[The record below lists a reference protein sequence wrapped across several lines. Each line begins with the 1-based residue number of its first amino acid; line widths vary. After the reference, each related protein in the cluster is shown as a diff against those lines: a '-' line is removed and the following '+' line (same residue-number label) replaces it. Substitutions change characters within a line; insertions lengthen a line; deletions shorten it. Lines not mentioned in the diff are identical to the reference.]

1 MFRRTAQGRVRAH
14 GARPRKALV
23 LAGVLAA
30 VTAGTGMAPAGGA
43 APAPSADGL
52 IGWATENGG
61 TTGGAGG
68 GTVQVDSAGELT
80 DALTESGPLTIE
92 VSGTINLSGMND
104 VGSDKTIVG
113 RDGATITGGGLDI
126 NGQSNVI
133 IQNLTFDDWDDDA
146 INVQEGST
154 NIWIDH
160 NTFTTGGDG
169 AVDIKRESDFITVSW
184 NHLDG
189 SGKAMLLGHSD
200 NHTADRGHLRVTYH
214 HNWFDGSETRH
225 PRVRFG
231 DPVHVFNNY
240 YYGNEYG
247 VASTEGAGVLVE
259 NNYFEDCEDP
269 ALVGYAGSDEG
280 DIVARGNHLVGSGAI
295 ETAGSVAAIPYA
307 YTLDSATSVK
317 AIVTG
322 GAGAR

>member
-1 MFRRTAQGRVRAH
+1 MSRDNADTRRKSLR
-14 GARPRKALV
+14 ARPALL
-23 LAGVLAA
+23 LAGTLAV
-30 VTAGTGMAPAGGA
+30 VTAGTGMTPAGA
-43 APAPSADGL
+43 SAPAPSAEGL
-52 IGWATENGG
+52 VGWATENGG

-68 GTVQVDSAGELT
+68 GTVTVGSAGELT
-80 DALTESGPLTIE
+80 DALTQSGPLVIE

-113 RDGATITGGGLDI
+113 VGGATITGGGFDI

-146 INVQEGST
+146 INVQESST

-160 NTFTTGGDG
+160 NTFGTGSDG

-189 SGKAMLLGHSD
+189 SDKSMLLGHSD
-200 NHTADRGHLRVTYH
+200 SHTEDQGHLRVTYH

-240 YYGNEYG
+240 YYDNEYG

-259 NNYFEDCEDP
+259 GNYFENCEDP
-269 ALVGYAGSDEG
+269 ALVGYAGSDPG
-280 DIVARGNHLVGSGAI
+280 DLVARDNHLVGSGEI
-295 ETAGSVAAIPYA
+295 QTAGSVADIPYA
-307 YTLDSATSVK
+307 YSLDSATSVK
-317 AIVTG
+317 DIVTG
-322 GAGAR
+322 GAGAN

>member
-1 MFRRTAQGRVRAH
+1 M
-14 GARPRKALV
+14 RPC
-23 LAGVLAA
+23 
-30 VTAGTGMAPAGGA
+30 
-43 APAPSADGL
+43 
-52 IGWATENGG
+52 
-61 TTGGAGG
+61 
-68 GTVQVDSAGELT
+68 
-80 DALTESGPLTIE
+80 
-92 VSGTINLSGMND
+92 
-104 VGSDKTIVG
+104 
-113 RDGATITGGGLDI
+113 
-126 NGQSNVI
+126 
-133 IQNLTFDDWDDDA
+133 
-146 INVQEGST
+146 
-154 NIWIDH
+154 
-160 NTFTTGGDG
+160 
-169 AVDIKRESDFITVSW
+169 
-184 NHLDG
+184 G

-200 NHTADRGHLRVTYH
+200 SHTADRGHLRVTYH

-231 DPVHVFNNY
+231 DPVHVFNTY

-259 NNYFEDCEDP
+259 NNSFEDCEDP

-280 DIVARGNHLVGSGAI
+280 NIVARGNHLVGSGAI